1 MKTKDD
7 GVYIEGLIDGNAV
20 ILLLD
25 SGATTTLISKDTLEA
40 IGKKTVDLREHNRT
54 VCTVDGTPLN
64 VQGSVEL
71 KLKVGSFTTAIDATV
86 CDIPNIHGILGQDFM
101 ANHIKCWDI

>member
-1 MKTKDD
+1 M
-7 GVYIEGLIDGNAV
+7 
-20 ILLLD
+20 
-25 SGATTTLISKDTLEA
+25 
-40 IGKKTVDLREHNRT
+40 REHNRT

-86 CDIPNIHGILGQDFM
+86 CDIPNIQGILGQDFM
-101 ANHIKCWDI
+101 ANHIKSWDIQNLNFTHWMVIQLIVLQKGLG